1 MATYLRS
8 ASLNELWSLYKSNFQ
23 DISGTVADAVT
34 AARETEDQI
43 AQMLGRPVED
53 CDVLEVGSGQR
64 SAFRYL
70 LGAQNKY
77 IGIDIE
83 PAPSGSV
90 VKDFRDDIRD
100 RGFSRAAKNAI
111 KNATGLSRKYDKTM
125 RNMIGVA
132 EVDTEFRVMDAENM
146 EFADNSFDVVVSH
159 NVFEH
164 LPDPVAVMREVAR
177 VLRPGGVA
185 HIQTHLYTSDSG
197 AHDPRIYA
205 GDREG
210 YPYWAH
216 LRAET
221 EHMVKPNCYVNKIRL
236 DDYLAGFEGAWPGS
250 DNVNL
255 PTPDAL
261 KQELAKLRAEGQLA
275 EYQDAE
281 LLTNILRT
289 TWKKPEKPDALQ

>member
-1 MATYLRS
+1 MATYLKS

-23 DISGTVADAVT
+23 DVSGTVADAVT
-34 AARETEDQI
+34 AARETEETI
-43 AQMLGRPVED
+43 AQMLGRPVEG

-70 LGAQNKY
+70 LGARNNY

-83 PAPSGSV
+83 PAPSGNV

-125 RNMIGVA
+125 RNMIGVT

-177 VLRPGGVA
+177 VLKPGGVA
-185 HIQTHLYTSDSG
+185 HIHTHLYTSDSG

-205 GDREG
+205 GDRKG

-216 LRAET
+216 LRPET
-221 EHMVKPNCYVNKIRL
+221 EHMVKPNCYVNKVRL
-236 DDYLAGFEGAWPGS
+236 GDYLSGFKSTWPGS

-255 PTPDAL
+255 PTPEEL
-261 KQELAKLRAEGQLA
+261 KQELAGLRAQGLLA
-275 EYQDAE
+275 DYQDAE

-289 TWKKPEKPDALQ
+289 TWKKPEVVQ